1 MDNRT
6 KIVIVLSREKEA
18 KDETYLGQ
26 HPRMLKQQ
34 RHQKNFVV
42 FFEISKM
49 IVLYS
54 SSREREQKERKETL
68 SKEGQTF
75 WYKK

>member
-26 HPRMLKQQ
+26 HPRMLKQR
-34 RHQKNFVV
+34 RHQKNFV
-42 FFEISKM
+42 FFEISEM

>member
-18 KDETYLGQ
+18 KDETYLCQ

-42 FFEISKM
+42 FFEISEM

-68 SKEGQTF
+68 
-75 WYKK
+75 

>member
-18 KDETYLGQ
+18 KDETYLGH
-26 HPRMLKQQ
+26 HPRRLKQQ
-34 RHQKNFVV
+34 RHQKNFV
-42 FFEISKM
+42 FFEISEM

>member
-18 KDETYLGQ
+18 RRKTYLGQ
-26 HPRMLKQQ
+26 HPRMLKQ
-34 RHQKNFVV
+34 RHQKNFV
-42 FFEISKM
+42 FFEISEM

-75 WYKK
+75 WHKK

>member
-18 KDETYLGQ
+18 RRKTYLAQ
-26 HPRMLKQQ
+26 HPRMLKQ
-34 RHQKNFVV
+34 RHQKNFV
-42 FFEISKM
+42 FFEISEM

-54 SSREREQKERKETL
+54 SSREREQKERK
-68 SKEGQTF
+68 
-75 WYKK
+75 Y